1 MANVLN
7 EETIAHNLGVV
18 QQRIALAAAK
28 AGRNASDVRLL
39 LAAKTQTPETLRQAV
54 GAGALLMGE
63 NKVQEGNV
71 HCPALAD
78 LAIEWH
84 FIGHLQTNKVKEVVA
99 WAHCIQSIDRLEL
112 AEKLN
117 ARLASLDRT
126 MAVLV
131 QVNTS
136 GEASKSGV
144 PPQEALALIEQ
155 VAALPQLHVRGLM
168 TIGLLEGDETQTRNC
183 FRMLKQIQTES
194 NQHDLPHR
202 LEVLSMG
209 MSHDLEWAVE
219 EGSTLVRVG
228 SAVFGPR
235 IYA

>member
-1 MANVLN
+1 
-7 EETIAHNLGVV
+7 
-18 QQRIALAAAK
+18 
-28 AGRNASDVRLL
+28 
-39 LAAKTQTPETLRQAV
+39 
-54 GAGALLMGE
+54 
-63 NKVQEGNV
+63 
-71 HCPALAD
+71 
-78 LAIEWH
+78 
-84 FIGHLQTNKVKEVVA
+84 
-99 WAHCIQSIDRLEL
+99 
-112 AEKLN
+112 
-117 ARLASLDRT
+117 
-126 MAVLV
+126 
-131 QVNTS
+131 
-136 GEASKSGV
+136 
-144 PPQEALALIEQ
+144 
-155 VAALPQLHVRGLM
+155 M